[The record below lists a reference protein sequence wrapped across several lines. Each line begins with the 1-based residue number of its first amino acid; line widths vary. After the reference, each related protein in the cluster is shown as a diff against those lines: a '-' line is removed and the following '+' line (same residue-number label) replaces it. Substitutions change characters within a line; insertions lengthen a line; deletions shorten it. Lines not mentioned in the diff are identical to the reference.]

1 MSMSAN
7 FANSL
12 NRVLAHRHMSIN
24 AAARAWGVPQKTLEA
39 VVKQT
44 RTPSLETAEKIAKS
58 ADYKLWQM
66 LIEDFDPSNPPM
78 LMPITP
84 QEREFHERLQALM
97 RTAPASARKP

>member
-1 MSMSAN
+1 MTVSAN
-7 FANSL
+7 FARSV

-44 RTPSLETAEKIAKS
+44 RTPSLDTAEKIAKS

-66 LIEDFDPSNPPM
+66 LTDNFDPSNPPM

-97 RTAPASARKP
+97 RTAPVAGRKT